1 MAWKYYRK
9 GKLVKEC
16 DNIPE
21 TMDDAIREL
30 RENGVDVSDCI
41 IEPSDKYELMDNG
54 EYIKLCNDCWTPDYP
69 PEESEEWIK
78 DDMLVKPLTD
88 DELIAYGKLIQQ
100 LKNDNIFQ
108 PAKLSNDFEDK
119 LFNRI
124 RKEHGVELKSNN
136 WWNKWTTG
144 EKQYLSFWIIYL
156 YLLLGLVVTQEPR
169 IVGMV
174 AEIILWP
181 FFM

>member
-1 MAWKYYRK
+1 MAWRYYRK

-21 TMDDAIREL
+21 TMDDAVREL
-30 RENGVDVSDCI
+30 RENGVDVSDCVV
-41 IEPSDKYELMDNG
+41 EVD
-54 EYIKLCNDCWTPDYP
+54 DCWSPDYP

-156 YLLLGLVVTQEPR
+156 YLLLGLVITQEPK

-181 FFM
+181 LFM

>member
-1 MAWKYYRK
+1 MAWKYYKK

-21 TMDDAIREL
+21 DIDKIVGFDWGLVRRIEERLTLLETEWSNYREIPETMDDAVREL

-41 IEPSDKYELMDNG
+41 VEVD
-54 EYIKLCNDCWTPDYP
+54 DCWSPDYP
-69 PEESEEWIK
+69 PEEREEWIK

-88 DELIAYGKLIQQ
+88 DE
-100 LKNDNIFQ
+100 
-108 PAKLSNDFEDK
+108 
-119 LFNRI
+119 
-124 RKEHGVELKSNN
+124 KEHGVELKSNN

-156 YLLLGLVVTQEPR
+156 YLLLGLVITQEPK

-181 FFM
+181 LFM